1 MHRCTLLSRRWRQ
14 RERFSAS
21 MLSICSSVCLFVCL
35 SVAKMQKTLFS
46 KKTKQ
51 FRAMVSINYCRL
63 DVKHLILLRR
73 IQLYRR
79 IFYTNDNVLHKL
91 FCALLLSDCMYDNCM
106 ISVFTRDAV
115 SNVYMQFRADLTV
128 LCVDELIQCLYLSFF
143 FLSI

>member
-1 MHRCTLLSRRWRQ
+1 
-14 RERFSAS
+14 
-21 MLSICSSVCLFVCL
+21 
-35 SVAKMQKTLFS
+35 MQKKRYFL

-106 ISVFTRDAV
+106 ISVFTRDAAR
-115 SNVYMQFRADLTV
+115 NVYMQFRADLTV
-128 LCVDELIQCLYLSFF
+128 
-143 FLSI
+143 